1 MSGNSIIPRHGEA
14 RGEARGGP
22 ERRDRPAGAGS
33 GNVTRKVTVGGFK
46 AGALLTLVLFCMWM
60 PSPLKADAGGEISG
74 LELTPQV
81 RWQMRQLHE
90 SWQQWAKSFEAA
102 DGKESVYLDQM
113 LERVKALGMQ
123 RLPDLAIAAS
133 AYAVRAA
140 ETGKLERAEVA
151 LTAARRLDDGRPEV
165 DFAAARVAG
174 SQGAWGNYLVYTWSG
189 LRKKM
194 AAPVEGALAYFN
206 LRLWLL
212 YTLLLSFGLYV
223 AMMMMAE
230 GGALFY
236 DLARL
241 LSPPLARR
249 TADIVTVLILVWPI
263 VLPSGFLWLALYWS
277 VLLWAYATTRERA
290 VLIFAWLVLGVAPS
304 FVAQQQQ
311 ALRLTLSPPIRLL
324 ENLRTERLYGA
335 IFSDTEALVTMVP
348 KNPAVT
354 ELVADIHRRLGQWD
368 YARAIYT
375 EISQDPDQSGAGS
388 AIAYNNIGVYHHRRK
403 EYETAIT
410 YFKRASE
417 ANPQLAQ
424 AHFNMGQSYAQLYD
438 FNNSHA
444 AMGQAKVIS
453 SDLVEQWN
461 DRIKGVDPAEA
472 VVAADGG
479 LSRSKEVQR
488 LLTELW
494 SGRDR
499 KSSFLDL
506 WRRHS
511 GLTAA
516 VFALLLA
523 IALGQARQQL
533 GFRSTALD
541 TTPRLL
547 ESPIARALL
556 PGLDSANDDDGV
568 GSILALLPAV
578 GLGVLAFL
586 CAVGYRSSIAFDP
599 TCMLGMIA
607 GLVPLA
613 ILLLIR
619 WRLCAKG

>member
-1 MSGNSIIPRHGEA
+1 MSGNSNIPRPSEA
-14 RGEARGGP
+14 RGRP
-22 ERRDRPAGAGS
+22 DRCRIPADPRPSGAVVTTAS
-33 GNVTRKVTVGGFK
+33 GWK
-46 AGALLTLVLFCMWM
+46 AVALLTLVLLCVLL
-60 PSPLKADAGGEISG
+60 PSPLRADAGGEISG

-90 SWQQWAKSFEAA
+90 SWQQWSKSFEAA
-102 DGKESVYLDQM
+102 DGKESIYLDQM
-113 LERVKALGMQ
+113 IERVKALGMQ

-140 ETGKLERAEVA
+140 ETGKTERAEVA
-151 LTAARRLDDGRPEV
+151 LLAARRLDDGRPEV
-165 DFAAARVAG
+165 EFAAARVAG
-174 SQGAWGNYLVYTWSG
+174 AQGAWGNYLVFTWSG
-189 LRKKM
+189 LTKKL
-194 AAPVEGALAYFN
+194 ATPVEGALALFN

-212 YTLLLSFGLYV
+212 YTLLLTCGLYV
-223 AMMMMAE
+223 VLMMMAE

-249 TADIVTVLILVWPI
+249 TADVLAVLILVWPL
-263 VLPSGFLWLALYWS
+263 VLPSGLLWLALYWS
-277 VLLWAYATTRERA
+277 VLLWAYATTRERV
-290 VLIFAWLVLGVAPS
+290 VLIFTWIVLGLTPS

-375 EISQDPDQSGAGS
+375 EISQDSEQSGVGS

-424 AHFNMGQSYAQLYD
+424 AYFNMGQSYAQLYD

-444 AMGQAKVIS
+444 AMGQAKVVS
-453 SDLVEQWN
+453 ADLVEQWN

-479 LSRSKEVQR
+479 VARSREVER
-488 LLTELW
+488 LLTDLW

-499 KSSFLDL
+499 KSTFFDL

-511 GLTAA
+511 GLTAT

-547 ESPIARALL
+547 DSPIARALL

-568 GSILALLPAV
+568 GTILALLPAV
-578 GLGVLAFL
+578 GLAVLAFL
-586 CAVGYRSSIAFDP
+586 CAVSYRSSIAFDP
-599 TCMLGMIA
+599 TCTLGMIA
-607 GLVPLA
+607 GLVPLL

>member
-1 MSGNSIIPRHGEA
+1 MSGNSNIPRPSEA
-14 RGEARGGP
+14 RGRR
-22 ERRDRPAGAGS
+22 ERCRIPADPRPSGAEVETTAS
-33 GNVTRKVTVGGFK
+33 GWK
-46 AGALLTLVLFCMWM
+46 AVVLLTLVLVCVLL
-60 PSPLKADAGGEISG
+60 PSPLRADAGGEISG

-90 SWQQWAKSFEAA
+90 SWQQWSKSFEAA
-102 DGKESVYLDQM
+102 DGKESIYLDQM
-113 LERVKALGMQ
+113 VERVKALGMQ

-140 ETGKLERAEVA
+140 EAGKTERAEVA
-151 LTAARRLDDGRPEV
+151 LLAARRLDDGRPEV
-165 DFAAARVAG
+165 EFAAARVAG
-174 SQGAWGNYLVYTWSG
+174 AQGAWGNYLVFTWSG
-189 LRKKM
+189 LTKKL
-194 AAPVEGALAYFN
+194 ATPVEGALALFN

-212 YTLLLSFGLYV
+212 YTLLLTCGLYV
-223 AMMMMAE
+223 VLMMMAE

-249 TADIVTVLILVWPI
+249 TADVLAVLILVWPL
-263 VLPSGFLWLALYWS
+263 VLPSGLLWLALYWS
-277 VLLWAYATTRERA
+277 VLLWAYATTRERV
-290 VLIFAWLVLGVAPS
+290 VLIFTWIVLGVTPS

-375 EISQDPDQSGAGS
+375 EISQDSEQSGVGS

-424 AHFNMGQSYAQLYD
+424 AYFNMGQSYAQLYD

-444 AMGQAKVIS
+444 AMGQAKVVS
-453 SDLVEQWN
+453 ADLVEQWN

-479 LSRSKEVQR
+479 VARSREVER
-488 LLTELW
+488 LLTDLW

-499 KSSFLDL
+499 KSTFFDL

-511 GLTAA
+511 GLTAT

-547 ESPIARALL
+547 DSPLARALL

-568 GSILALLPAV
+568 GTILALLPAV
-578 GLGVLAFL
+578 GLAVLAFL
-586 CAVGYRSSIAFDP
+586 CAVSYRSSIAFDP
-599 TCMLGMIA
+599 TCTLGMIA
-607 GLVPLA
+607 GLVPLL

>member
-1 MSGNSIIPRHGEA
+1 MSGNSNIPW
-14 RGEARGGP
+14 
-22 ERRDRPAGAGS
+22 
-33 GNVTRKVTVGGFK
+33 K
-46 AGALLTLVLFCMWM
+46 AGAVLALVFFCLWM
-60 PSPLKADAGGEISG
+60 PSPLRADAGGEISG

-90 SWQQWAKSFEAA
+90 SWQQWSKSFEAA
-102 DGKESVYLDQM
+102 DGKEGIYLDQM
-113 LERVKALGMQ
+113 IERVKALGMQ

-140 ETGKLERAEVA
+140 ETGKAERAEVA
-151 LTAARRLDDGRPEV
+151 LAAARRLDDGRPEV
-165 DFAAARVAG
+165 DFAAARVAKA
-174 SQGAWGNYLVYTWSG
+174 QGDWGAYLANTWSG
-189 LRKKM
+189 LNKKL
-194 AAPVEGALAYFN
+194 ATPVEGALALFN

-212 YTLLLSFGLYV
+212 YTLLVTCGLYV
-223 AMMMMAE
+223 ALMMMAE

-249 TADIVTVLILVWPI
+249 TADILTVLILIWPLF
-263 VLPSGFLWLALYWS
+263 LPSGLLWLALYWS
-277 VLLWAYATTRERA
+277 VLLWAYATTRERV
-290 VLIFAWLVLGVAPS
+290 VLIFTWIVLGLTPS

-311 ALRLTLSPPIRLL
+311 ALRLTLSPPMRLL

-348 KNPAVT
+348 KNSAVT

-375 EISQDPDQSGAGS
+375 EISQDSEQSGVGA
-388 AIAYNNIGVYHHRRK
+388 AIAYNNIGVHHHRRK

-424 AHFNMGQSYAQLYD
+424 AYFNMGQSYAQLYD

-444 AMGQAKVIS
+444 AMGQAKVVS

-479 LSRSKEVQR
+479 VARSREVER
-488 LLTELW
+488 LLTDLW

-499 KSSFLDL
+499 KSTFFDL

-511 GLTAA
+511 GLTAT
-516 VFALLLA
+516 VFVLLLA

-547 ESPIARALL
+547 DSPIARALL
-556 PGLDSANDDDGV
+556 PGLDSVNDDDGV
-568 GSILALLPAV
+568 SSFLALLPAV
-578 GLGVLAFL
+578 GLVVLAFL

-599 TCMLGMIA
+599 TCTLGMIA
-607 GLVPLA
+607 GLVPLV